1 MISWQHIVTY
11 GTAQP
16 RWLSNVADLA
26 LAPVDGKWMLFAVN
40 AKGGVS
46 TYRISDP
53 LAPLER
59 GPAEAFPLNFTYHAE
74 PFLAVL
80 GKDGGGDLLVG
91 GMSGAG
97 VAGLSFDGKGRLGD
111 IAQLF
116 PADRTGAQLS
126 ASGGMTSDQG
136 RFLFSARHDRLA
148 IETSRIGPDGAFAPV
163 SSVEL
168 PLPAGVAEASLD
180 KIIMVT
186 VDGQRLLVAIS
197 GLGNFISTHALGA
210 DGALGQGAV
219 HVAEAGLGY
228 YVPSDIAAIELG
240 GRSFVV
246 VAGATSSSLSVFRL
260 DKTGAL
266 TAVDHIVDEL
276 TTRFQSMTALATA
289 VVDGRGY
296 VIAGGAD
303 GGISIF
309 TLLPDGRMI
318 HLQTIADSADMTLAR
333 VSAIEATVIGGR
345 IVLLVTSDG
354 ETGVTQLAIDP
365 GALGRTGVAGAG
377 TVAGTARDDL
387 LLATAATTHL
397 QGGDGD
403 DILVTAKSNITLT
416 GGAGADV
423 FVIDRFAGRVIITDY
438 EAGTDRLDLSLLGMI
453 RSTWQLNFIPQP
465 WGMRIIYGN
474 SILEIRTRS
483 GNPLTPGDFDNGM
496 FPIAHYGLPAL
507 DPVKIVTPPTTVG
520 KWAFGTAASDSL
532 LGAGGNDVIQAGAGN
547 DTVSAG
553 AGNDTVHGQ
562 AGDDLLRGGSGA
574 DLLLGQGG
582 NDTLFGDDG
591 NDSLMGHDGND
602 LIHGGLGHDTL
613 RGGIGND
620 RLYGG
625 PGADR
630 LFGEAGDDTLSGEN
644 DNDYLE
650 DLLGNNH
657 LLGGAGHDTLIG
669 GSGLDSLWGGDGN
682 DLLRGGAGVDML
694 NGQSG
699 NDIMWGGASADRI
712 EDLFGNNQLHGEDG
726 NDTLIAGA
734 GLDLLR
740 GGEGND
746 VLRAGAGD
754 DRLFGDNG
762 NDQLFGEAGND
773 LLDGGAGDD
782 TLYGGLGND
791 QLNGNLGNDTLQG
804 QDGNDSLSDLSGN
817 NRLLG
822 DAGNDTLR
830 AGAGWTGCP
839 GDRAT
844 IF

>member
-59 GPAEAFPLNFTYHAE
+59 SLAAAFPSNFTYHAR
-74 PFLAVL
+74 PFLTVL
-80 GKDGGGDLLVG
+80 GGEGGGDLLVG

-116 PADRTGAQLS
+116 PADRIGARLS

-136 RFLFSARHDRLA
+136 QFLFSARQDRLA
-148 IETSRIGPDGAFAPV
+148 IETSRIGADGTLVPV
-163 SSVEL
+163 SSAQL

-180 KIIMVT
+180 KIIMAT

-197 GLGNFISTHALGA
+197 GLGNFISTHALA
-210 DGALGQGAV
+210 ANSALGQGAV

-228 YVPSDIAAIELG
+228 YIPSDIAAIEVG
-240 GRSFVV
+240 GKSFVV

-266 TAVDHIVDEL
+266 AAVDHILDEL
-276 TTRFQSMTALATA
+276 TTRFQSVTALATA
-289 VVDGRGY
+289 VVDRRGY

-309 TLLPDGRMI
+309 TLLPDGRMM
-318 HLQTIADSADMTLAR
+318 HLQTIVDSADMALAR

-354 ETGVTQLAIDP
+354 ETGLTQLAIDP
-365 GALGRTGVAGAG
+365 GSIGRTGLAGAG
-377 TVAGTARDDL
+377 TVAGTSRDDL

-397 QGGDGD
+397 QGGSGD
-403 DILVTAKSNITLT
+403 DILVTAKANITLT
-416 GGAGADV
+416 GGDGADV
-423 FVIDRFAGRVIITDY
+423 FAIDRFDGRVIITDY
-438 EAGTDRLDLSLLGMI
+438 EAGTDWLDLSLLGMI
-453 RSTWQLNFIPQP
+453 RSTWQLNFVPQP

-474 SILEIRTRS
+474 SILEIRARA
-483 GNPLTPGDFDNGM
+483 GKALTPADFDNGM
-496 FPIAHYGLPAL
+496 FPIAHYNPPAL

-520 KWAFGTAASDSL
+520 KWVFGTAASDSL

-553 AGNDTVHGQ
+553 AGDDTVHGQ
-562 AGDDLLRGGSGA
+562 GGHDLLRGGSGA

-591 NDSLMGHDGND
+591 NDSLLGHDGND
-602 LIHGGLGHDTL
+602 LIYGGLGHDTL

-657 LLGGAGHDTLIG
+657 LLGGAGHDTLIAG
-669 GSGLDSLWGGDGN
+669 AGLDSLWGGDGN

-694 NGQSG
+694 NGQTG
-699 NDIMWGGASADRI
+699 NDIMWGARGATASRI
-712 EDLFGNNQLHGEDG
+712 
-726 NDTLIAGA
+726 
-734 GLDLLR
+734 
-740 GGEGND
+740 
-746 VLRAGAGD
+746 
-754 DRLFGDNG
+754 
-762 NDQLFGEAGND
+762 
-773 LLDGGAGDD
+773 
-782 TLYGGLGND
+782 
-791 QLNGNLGNDTLQG
+791 
-804 QDGNDSLSDLSGN
+804 SS
-817 NRLLG
+817 
-822 DAGNDTLR
+822 
-830 AGAGWTGCP
+830 
-839 GDRAT
+839 AT
-844 IF
+844 INCWERTGTTC